1 MKSSLELDGDH
12 LTVNEVYEVA
22 HNKIKVKLSKESQ
35 RKVEKS
41 QKIIEE
47 IVKKGAP
54 VYGINT
60 GFGGLATVTIKHDD
74 LTKLQENLI
83 LSHSSGTGLPFSK
96 EEVRASILVRANSL
110 AKGYSGIRYKT
121 ITKLLEILNKDIYPY
136 VPMYGS
142 LGASGDLAPLAHI
155 ALLLIGKGKITKDG
169 KYFEFRDYLDEYQFV
184 PLNRFAPKE
193 GLALI
198 NGTSF
203 EAGVSSLLTMEG
215 EYIFNKAIEA
225 FAMIFEALGGKT
237 DAFDEDIQ
245 RLRNS
250 DPQEFVSKNVLNLV
264 KGSTLINRKSNVQ
277 DAYTLRC
284 VPQIYGAIFENLSY
298 IKTFL
303 EKEIN
308 ATTDNPIIFED
319 GRVISGGNF
328 HAQPISFLMD
338 LYAIIFTTLS
348 NVIERQINR
357 IFNSTLSG
365 LKPFLANNPGVESG
379 MMILQ
384 YSAASLVAENK
395 ILSHPASVDSFPV
408 SADQEDYVSMGMN
421 AVIKARKV
429 LENLRKIVA
438 IELIVGSQ
446 ALEMVLKSDKK
457 LKTGEQTEKIFNNI
471 RKIVKF
477 ANTDREFSYDV
488 EVVDNSLR
496 DHTL

>member
-47 IVKKGAP
+47 IVKKGVP

-136 VPMYGS
+136 VPTYGS

-155 ALLLIGKGKITKDG
+155 ALLLIGRGKIIKDG

-203 EAGVSSLLTMEG
+203 EAGVSSILLIEG

-245 RLRNS
+245 KLRNS
-250 DPQEFVSKNVLNLV
+250 HAQELISKNILQMVEDSTFV
-264 KGSTLINRKSNVQ
+264 DRKGKVQ

-284 VPQIYGAIFENLSY
+284 VPQIYGAVFENILY
-298 IKTFL
+298 IKKFM
-303 EKEIN
+303 EREIN

-328 HAQPISFLMD
+328 HAQPLSFLMD
-338 LYAIIFTTLS
+338 LYTIVFTTLS

-357 IFNSTLSG
+357 TLNSTLSG
-365 LKPFLANNPGVESG
+365 LKPFLANKPGVESG

-384 YSAASLVAENK
+384 YTAASLVAENK

-429 LENLRKIVA
+429 LENLRKVVA
-438 IELIVGSQ
+438 IELIIGSQ
-446 ALEMVLKSDKK
+446 ALEMVLKNEKK
-457 LKTGEQTEKIFNNI
+457 LKMGKKTEEIFNNT
-471 RKIVKF
+471 RKIIKF
-477 ANTDREFSYDV
+477 AYTDREFSYDIEAV
-488 EVVDNSLR
+488 ENALK

>member
-1 MKSSLELDGDH
+1 MKNSLEIDGNH
-12 LTVNEVYEVA
+12 LTINEVYDVA
-22 HNKIKVKLSKESQ
+22 HGQIKVNLSNESQ

-41 QKIIEE
+41 QKIIED
-47 IVKKGAP
+47 IVKKGTP

-60 GFGGLATVTIKHDD
+60 GFGGLSMIAIEEHD
-74 LTKLQENLI
+74 LKKLQENLI
-83 LSHSSGTGLPFSK
+83 LSHSSGTGTPFTR

-110 AKGYSGIRYKT
+110 AKGYSGIRYET
-121 ITKLLEILNKDIYPY
+121 IMKLLEIINKDIYPY

-142 LGASGDLAPLAHI
+142 VGASGDLAPLAHI
-155 ALLLIGKGKITKDG
+155 ALLLIGRGKIIKDG
-169 KYFEFRDYLDEYQFV
+169 KYFEFRDYLDEYQFI
-184 PLNRFAPKE
+184 PLKSFAPKE

-203 EAGVSSLLTMEG
+203 EAGVSSILLIEG

-245 RLRNS
+245 KLRNS
-250 DPQEFVSKNVLNLV
+250 HAQELISKNILQMVE
-264 KGSTLINRKSNVQ
+264 GSTFVDRKGKVQ

-284 VPQIYGAIFENLSY
+284 VPQIYGAVFENILY
-298 IKTFL
+298 IKTFM
-303 EKEIN
+303 EREIN

-328 HAQPISFLMD
+328 HAQPLSFLMD
-338 LYAIIFTTLS
+338 LYTIVFTTLS

-357 IFNSTLSG
+357 TLNSTLSG
-365 LKPFLANNPGVESG
+365 LKPFLANKPGVESG

-384 YSAASLVAENK
+384 YTAASLVAENK

-429 LENLRKIVA
+429 LENLRKVVA
-438 IELIVGSQ
+438 IELIIGSQ
-446 ALEMVLKSDKK
+446 ALEMVLKNEKK
-457 LKTGEQTEKIFNNI
+457 LKMGKKTEEIFNNT

-477 ANTDREFSYDV
+477 AYTDREFFYDIESV
-488 EVVDNSLR
+488 ENALK
-496 DHTL
+496 DHAL

>member
-1 MKSSLELDGDH
+1 MKNSLEIDGNH
-12 LTVNEVYEVA
+12 LTINEVYDVA
-22 HNKIKVKLSKESQ
+22 HGQIKVNLSNESQ

-41 QKIIEE
+41 QKIIED
-47 IVKKGAP
+47 IVKKGTP

-60 GFGGLATVTIKHDD
+60 GFGGLSTIAIEEHD
-74 LTKLQENLI
+74 LKKLQENLI
-83 LSHSSGTGLPFSK
+83 LSHSSGTGTPFTR

-110 AKGYSGIRYKT
+110 AKGYSGIRYET
-121 ITKLLEILNKDIYPY
+121 IMKLLEIINKDIYPY

-142 LGASGDLAPLAHI
+142 VGASGDLAPLAHI
-155 ALLLIGKGKITKDG
+155 ALLLIGKGKIIKDG

-184 PLNRFAPKE
+184 PLQSFAPKE

-203 EAGVSSLLTMEG
+203 EAGVSSILLIEG

-245 RLRNS
+245 KLRNS
-250 DPQEFVSKNVLNLV
+250 HAQELISKNILQMVE
-264 KGSTLINRKSNVQ
+264 GSTFVDRKGKVQ

-284 VPQIYGAIFENLSY
+284 VPQIYGAVFENILY
-298 IKTFL
+298 IKKFM
-303 EKEIN
+303 EREIN

-328 HAQPISFLMD
+328 HAQPLSFLMD
-338 LYAIIFTTLS
+338 LYTIVFTTLS

-357 IFNSTLSG
+357 TLNSTLSG
-365 LKPFLANNPGVESG
+365 LKPFLANKPGVESG

-384 YSAASLVAENK
+384 YTAASLVAENK

-429 LENLRKIVA
+429 LENLRKVVA

-446 ALEMVLKSDKK
+446 ALEMVLKNEKK
-457 LKTGEQTEKIFNNI
+457 LKMGKKTEEIFNNT

-477 ANTDREFSYDV
+477 AYTDREFSYDIEAV
-488 EVVDNSLR
+488 ENALK
-496 DHTL
+496 DHAL

>member
-1 MKSSLELDGDH
+1 MKNSLEIDGNH
-12 LTVNEVYEVA
+12 LTINEVYDVA
-22 HNKIKVKLSKESQ
+22 HRLIEVKLSEESKE
-35 RKVEKS
+35 KVKSS
-41 QKIIEE
+41 QKHVEE
-47 IVKKGAP
+47 IVKKGVP

-60 GFGGLATVTIKHDD
+60 GFGGLSTVTIEEHD
-74 LTKLQENLI
+74 LKKLQENLI
-83 LSHSSGTGLPFSK
+83 LSHSSGTGTPFTR

-110 AKGYSGIRYKT
+110 AKGYSGIRYET
-121 ITKLLEILNKDIYPY
+121 IMKLLEIINKDIYPY

-142 LGASGDLAPLAHI
+142 VGASGDLAPLAHI
-155 ALLLIGKGKITKDG
+155 ALLLIGRGKIKKDG
-169 KYFEFRDYLDEYQFV
+169 KYFEFRDYLDEYQFI
-184 PLNRFAPKE
+184 PLKSFAPKE

-203 EAGVSSLLTMEG
+203 EAGVSSILLIEG

-245 RLRNS
+245 KLRNS
-250 DPQEFVSKNVLNLV
+250 HAQELISKNILQMVEDSTFV
-264 KGSTLINRKSNVQ
+264 DRKGKVQ

-284 VPQIYGAIFENLSY
+284 VPQIYGAVFENILY
-298 IKTFL
+298 IKKFM
-303 EKEIN
+303 EREIN

-328 HAQPISFLMD
+328 HAQPLSFLMD
-338 LYAIIFTTLS
+338 LYTIVFTTLS

-357 IFNSTLSG
+357 TLNSTLSG
-365 LKPFLANNPGVESG
+365 LKPFLANKPGVESG

-384 YSAASLVAENK
+384 YTAASLVAENK

-429 LENLRKIVA
+429 LENLRKVVA
-438 IELIVGSQ
+438 IELIIGSQ
-446 ALEMVLKSDKK
+446 ALEMVLKNEKK
-457 LKTGEQTEKIFNNI
+457 LKMGKKTEEIFNNT
-471 RKIVKF
+471 RKIIKF
-477 ANTDREFSYDV
+477 AYTDREFSYDIEAV
-488 EVVDNSLR
+488 ENALK

>member
-1 MKSSLELDGDH
+1 MKNSLEINGNH
-12 LTVNEVYEVA
+12 LTVNGVYDVA
-22 HNKIKVKLSKESQ
+22 HSKIKVKLSKESQ

-41 QKIIEE
+41 QKIIEG
-47 IVKKGAP
+47 IVKKGTP
-54 VYGINT
+54 IYGINT
-60 GFGGLATVTIKHDD
+60 GFGGLATVTIKDDD

-83 LSHSSGTGLPFSK
+83 LSHSAGTGLPFSK
-96 EEVRASILVRANSL
+96 EEVRAAILVRANSL
-110 AKGYSGIRYKT
+110 AKGYSGIRYET
-121 ITKLLEILNKDIYPY
+121 IMKLLEILNKDIYPY

-155 ALLLIGKGKITKDG
+155 ALLLVGKGKIIKDS
-169 KYFEFRDYLDEYQFV
+169 KYLEFKDFLEEYQFV
-184 PLNRFAPKE
+184 PLQSFAPKE

-203 EAGVSSLLTMEG
+203 EAGVSSILSIEG
-215 EYIFNKAIEA
+215 EYIFNKAIES
-225 FAMIFEALGGKT
+225 FAMVFEALGGKT

-245 RLRNS
+245 KLRNS
-250 DPQEFVSKNVLNLV
+250 QAQEFVSKDVLNLI
-264 KGSTLINRKSNVQ
+264 KGSTLINRNRNVQ

-284 VPQIYGAIFENLSY
+284 VPQIYGAVFENLSY

-303 EKEIN
+303 QREIN

-328 HAQPISFLMD
+328 HAQPLSFLMD
-338 LYAIIFTTLS
+338 LYTIVFTTLS

-357 IFNSTLSG
+357 VLNPSLSG

-384 YSAASLVAENK
+384 YTAASLVAENK

-429 LENLRKIVA
+429 LENARKVVA

-446 ALEMVLKSDKK
+446 ALEMVLKSEKK
-457 LKTGEQTEKIFNNI
+457 LKTGKKTEEIFNNI

-477 ANTDREFSYDV
+477 ADTDREFSYDIESV
-488 EVVDNSLR
+488 ENALK

>member
-1 MKSSLELDGDH
+1 MKNSLEIDGNH
-12 LTVNEVYEVA
+12 LTINEVYDVA
-22 HNKIKVKLSKESQ
+22 HRLIEVKLSEESKE
-35 RKVEKS
+35 KVKSS
-41 QKIIEE
+41 QKHVEE
-47 IVKKGAP
+47 IVKKGVP

-60 GFGGLATVTIKHDD
+60 GFGGLSTVTIEERD
-74 LTKLQENLI
+74 LKKLQENLI
-83 LSHSSGTGLPFSK
+83 LSHSSGTGTPFTR

-110 AKGYSGIRYKT
+110 AKGYSGIRYET
-121 ITKLLEILNKDIYPY
+121 IMKLLEIINKDIYPY

-142 LGASGDLAPLAHI
+142 VGASGDLAPLAHI
-155 ALLLIGKGKITKDG
+155 ALLLIGRGKIIKDG
-169 KYFEFRDYLDEYQFV
+169 KYFEFRDYLDEYQFI
-184 PLNRFAPKE
+184 PLKSFAPKE

-203 EAGVSSLLTMEG
+203 EAGVSSILLIEG

-237 DAFDEDIQ
+237 DAFDKDIQ
-245 RLRNS
+245 KLRNS
-250 DPQEFVSKNVLNLV
+250 YAQELISKNILQMVEDSTFV
-264 KGSTLINRKSNVQ
+264 DRKGKVQ

-284 VPQIYGAIFENLSY
+284 VPQIYGAVFENILY
-298 IKTFL
+298 IKKFM
-303 EKEIN
+303 EREIN

-328 HAQPISFLMD
+328 HAQPLSFLMD
-338 LYAIIFTTLS
+338 LYTIVFTTLS

-357 IFNSTLSG
+357 TLNSTLSG
-365 LKPFLANNPGVESG
+365 LKPFLANKPGVESG

-384 YSAASLVAENK
+384 YTAASLVAENK

-429 LENLRKIVA
+429 LENLRKVVA
-438 IELIVGSQ
+438 IELIIGSQ
-446 ALEMVLKSDKK
+446 ALEMVLKNEKK
-457 LKTGEQTEKIFNNI
+457 LKMGKKTEEIFNNT

-477 ANTDREFSYDV
+477 AYTDREFSYDI
-488 EVVDNSLR
+488 EVVENALK
-496 DHTL
+496 DHAL